1 MFNDNQ
7 DNQDQSNTDMDKV
20 AQDISGATPIGLGMN
35 PSTFNPVM
43 PAQSDSATSAPTVTN
58 DQPVGQPVMPS
69 PDFSAP
75 ATPSTPLPEDLDDI
89 KNQALQQLSPLVD
102 KLEQSPEDHFK
113 TIMMLIQASDNHEL
127 VREAYSAANAIT
139 DEQLKAEALLAVVN
153 EINYFTQ
160 KHADQQQ

>member
-20 AQDISGATPIGLGMN
+20 AQDISGAAPIGLGMN

-43 PAQSDSATSAPTVTN
+43 PSQSDSATSAPTVNN

-69 PDFSAP
+69 PSFSAP
-75 ATPSTPLPEDLDDI
+75 APTATVPSDLDEI

-102 KLEQSPEDHFK
+102 KLDQSPEDRFK
-113 TIMMLIQASDNHEL
+113 TVMMLIQASDNHEL
-127 VREAYSAANAIT
+127 VKEAYSAANAIT

-160 KHADQQQ
+160 KHADQAN